1 MSLLPSLL
9 TRGGRAQAAH
19 AEHRA
24 ILAAIQARDGAAAE
38 AAAQAHARAA
48 QKHRLA
54 WMVGTL
60 GVPLAAPGGEA

>member
-9 TRGGRAQAAH
+9 TRDGRAQAAH

-24 ILAAIQARDGAAAE
+24 ILKAIGKRDGDAAE
-38 AAAQAHARAA
+38 AAARTHARAA

-54 WMVGTL
+54 WMVGTI
-60 GVPLAAPGGEA
+60 GVPRATPG

>member
-9 TRGGRAQAAH
+9 NRDGRAKAAH

-24 ILAAIQARDGAAAE
+24 ILKAIGRRDGDAAE
-38 AAAQAHARAA
+38 AAARAHARAA

-60 GVPLAAPGGEA
+60 GVPRATPG